1 MNIREFTAGDTMNM
15 VETVS
20 GYPSTAGWG
29 MFHNLV
35 PQTGTGT
42 SIILTS
48 TGNAETYTTY
58 YPPTVTKNWA
68 AGEYG
73 WFNWMAIGTSS
84 RVTLGTGHLTIHV
97 DPSTATAPQDNR
109 SHARKVLDAINA
121 TIEGR
126 ATHDMAQYMIQG
138 RQVTLLGPEQLIRW
152 RGYYQT
158 LVQAEEVAAGQGTK
172 KSTGIRVH
180 FRP

>member
-1 MNIREFTAGDTMNM
+1 MNIREFVAGDTLDMR
-15 VETVS
+15 ETVS
-20 GYPSTAGWG
+20 GYPSSAGWELY
-29 MFHNLV
+29 HNLI
-35 PQTGTGT
+35 PQVGTGT
-42 SIILTS
+42 SIMLTA
-48 TGNAETYTTY
+48 TGTSSDHNTY
-58 YPPTVTKNWA
+58 YPSSVTSAWPAGDYSWFSWVTLSTASRVSIGSGFLTINPNPMTVT
-68 AGEYG
+68 
-73 WFNWMAIGTSS
+73 
-84 RVTLGTGHLTIHV
+84 
-97 DPSTATAPQDNR
+97 TATDNR
-109 SHARKVLDAINA
+109 SHARKVLDAIEA

-158 LVQAEEVAAGQGTK
+158 LVQAEDVLSGQAK

>member
-1 MNIREFTAGDTMNM
+1 MNIREFTAGDTLDMR
-15 VETVS
+15 ESVS
-20 GYPSTAGWG
+20 GYPSNAGWELY
-29 MFHNLV
+29 HNLV

-42 SIILTS
+42 SISLVA
-48 TGNAETYTTY
+48 TGTNSDHNTY
-58 YPPTVTKNWA
+58 YQNSVTRTWP
-68 AGEYG
+68 AGDYS
-73 WFNWMAIGTSS
+73 WFSWVGQATTARVSIGS
-84 RVTLGTGHLTIHV
+84 GYLTIHP
-97 DPSTATAPQDNR
+97 DPVGMTTPSDNR
-109 SHARKVLDAINA
+109 SHARKVLDAIEA

-158 LVQAEEVAAGQGTK
+158 LVQAEDVLSGQAK
-172 KSTGIRVH
+172 KQTGIRVH